1 MKEIMSLIFMYANKC
16 NNKKI
21 HVCTSNILYN
31 LQSIYNTKSLKM
43 DNRLTESIQN
53 EQSFNNIYI
62 SPKKEAS
69 FAYKTK
75 IKT

>member
-1 MKEIMSLIFMYANKC
+1 MMKEIMSLIFMYANKC

-43 DNRLTESIQN
+43 KSQN
-53 EQSFNNIYI
+53 EQSFDNIYI
-62 SPKKEAS
+62 GPKK
-69 FAYKTK
+69 KPHLHTK
-75 IKT
+75 QK